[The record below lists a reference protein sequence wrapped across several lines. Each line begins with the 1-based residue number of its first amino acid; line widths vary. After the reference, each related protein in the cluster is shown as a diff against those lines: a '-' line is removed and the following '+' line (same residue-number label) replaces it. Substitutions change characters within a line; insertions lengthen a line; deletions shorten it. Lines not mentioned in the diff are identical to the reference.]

1 MRVVIQRVLRA
12 SVSEKSEGMVGSIGP
27 GMVILLGV
35 AVGDTQADTQ
45 KLCRKIAALRIFE
58 DSAGLGNMNL
68 SLEAKSELQIMVIS
82 QFTLYADTRKGNRPS
97 YLRSA
102 KGDVA
107 EPLYSYFCDH
117 LSQITGRDVAR
128 GVFGGD
134 MAIELVNDGPVT
146 IIIDSQAD
154 L

>member
-35 AVGDTQADTQ
+35 AVGDTQADAQ

-117 LSQITGRDVAR
+117 LSQITGRGVAR

>member
-1 MRVVIQRVLRA
+1 MRVVIQRVKSA
-12 SVSEKSEGMVGSIGP
+12 TVSEKSVGKVDSIGP

-35 AVGDTQADTQ
+35 AVDDEVSDAE

-58 DSAGLGNMNL
+58 DAPGVGNMNL
-68 SLEAKSELQIMVIS
+68 SLEARDELGIMVVS

-107 EPLYSYFCDH
+107 QPLYDYFCDH
-117 LSQITGRDVAR
+117 LSALTGRVVAR

-134 MAIELVNDGPVT
+134 MDVELINDGPVT
-146 IIIDSQAD
+146 IIIDSDQI
-154 L
+154 

>member
-35 AVGDTQADTQ
+35 AVGDTQADAQ

>member
-1 MRVVIQRVLRA
+1 MRVVIQRVSRA
-12 SVSEKSEGMVGSIGP
+12 SVSEKSEGIVGNIGP

>member
-1 MRVVIQRVLRA
+1 MRVVIQRVSRA

-35 AVGDTQADTQ
+35 AVGDTQADAQ